1 MVRGYHPMTDKYTQ
15 LAKANG
21 GKRAEDFEKTIRKS
35 DNIEIFDLTNWTF
48 VELNPHYS
56 EFDGFWQ
63 IYAPNEFTEDLIQY
77 LVDAIEYGAL
87 DSGRVDTSYQR
98 ESTVCL
104 LHCNSKDHNAM
115 KGILKYLIATNK
127 IPKTQVGKLYNISY
141 KFNTQSQAGLTG
153 DKFVAL
159 IKLEDYVDLY
169 TGEFLDEK

>member
-1 MVRGYHPMTDKYTQ
+1 MRGYHPLTDKYSQ
-15 LAKANG
+15 IAKMNG
-21 GKRAEDFEKTIRKS
+21 GKRAEEFEIHK
-35 DNIEIFDLTNWTF
+35 DDDIEIYDLASWTF

-77 LVDAIEYGAL
+77 LVDAITADAL
-87 DSGRVDTSYQR
+87 ESGRVDTSYQR

-115 KGILKYLIATNK
+115 KDILKHLIATNK
-127 IPKTQVGKLYNISY
+127 IPKTQAGKLYNISY
-141 KFNTQSQAGLTG
+141 KFNAQSQAGLTG

-159 IKLEDYVDLY
+159 IKLEDFVDLY

>member
-21 GKRAEDFEKTIRKS
+21 GKRAEDFEKTIKKD
-35 DNIEIFDLTNWTF
+35 DNIEIFDLMNWTF

-77 LVDAIEYGAL
+77 LVDAITADAL
-87 DSGRVDTSYQR
+87 ESGRVDTSYQR

-104 LHCNSKDHNAM
+104 LHCNSKDRNAM
-115 KGILKYLIATNK
+115 KDILKYLMTTNK
-127 IPKTQVGKLYNISY
+127 IPKTQAGKLYNISY
-141 KFNTQSQAGLTG
+141 KFNAQSQAGLTG

-159 IKLEDYVDLY
+159 IKLEDYVDLH

>member
-1 MVRGYHPMTDKYTQ
+1 MTDKYTQ

-21 GKRAEDFEKTIRKS
+21 GKRAEDFENTIRKD
-35 DNIEIFDLTNWTF
+35 DNIEVFDFMNWTF

-104 LHCNSKDHNAM
+104 LHCNSKDRNAM
-115 KGILKYLIATNK
+115 KDILKYLLATNK
-127 IPKTQVGKLYNISY
+127 IPKTQAGKLYNISY
-141 KFNTQSQAGLTG
+141 KFNAQSQAGLTG
-153 DKFVAL
+153 DRFVAL